1 MSSPVRLVGFSDIWS
16 LEPAS
21 VVSALSVVF
30 TASFS
35 SSSGFSDIWLLSS
48 LFPSPESVSFTGLL
62 ALFISSA
69 STDVSVDNT
78 VDVDGINVTDGPDDV
93 PKEVDCV
100 VEDELTSVIDTAV
113 CVEGTVVE
121 LVKNIDNVEDV
132 VKPRAD
138 VEDVTVSV

>member
-1 MSSPVRLVGFSDIWS
+1 M
-16 LEPAS
+16 
-21 VVSALSVVF
+21 
-30 TASFS
+30 
-35 SSSGFSDIWLLSS
+35 
-48 LFPSPESVSFTGLL
+48 
-62 ALFISSA
+62 
-69 STDVSVDNT
+69 
-78 VDVDGINVTDGPDDV
+78 TDGPDDV